1 MTTIAHPSTWVPVR
15 YLDALDNEEDE

>member
-1 MTTIAHPSTWVPVR
+1 MTTIDHPSTWVPVR